1 MKKGIVFM
9 MSMAMTL
16 LFSGCGCSQNSTPTT
31 IGNNDSQG
39 HYEDNTVEPEPKTTQ
54 ENEGTIGDLKV
65 EIAKSEVTESSD
77 GKMVLL
83 VTYRV
88 TNNGKEAVV
97 FDKKLSAEAYQNNT
111 ALRQAS
117 MDNQEHDKE
126 NMLRVVK
133 PGETLEF
140 HEAYILQDKSDVTV
154 RVCKADQ
161 TAEQE
166 QNDTSMITRTFKV
179 K

>member
-117 MDNQEHDKE
+117 MDNQ
-126 NMLRVVK
+126 NMLYVVEA
-133 PGETLEF
+133 GETKEF
-140 HEAYILQDKSDVTV
+140 FEAYILQDKSDVTV